1 MSTVT
6 ALESYFDFIRTPD
19 GTLLSI
25 RVAGTRVGIEYILRD
40 YMQGA
45 SPEELALRFP
55 TVTLEQIHAT
65 ITYSLA
71 HMDVVAEYLR
81 AVSLRQRNDASQ
93 PEVKGQVAFVAALR
107 DRLNAARRDLAS
119 DDPPRSIAAD

>member
-6 ALESYFDFIRTPD
+6 TLESYFDFIRTPAD
-19 GTLLSI
+19 TLLSI
-25 RVAGTRVGIEYILRD
+25 RVTGTRVGIEYILRE

-71 HMDVVAEYLR
+71 HWDEVAEYLR
-81 AVSLRQRNDASQ
+81 SVSLRQRDDASQ
-93 PEVKGQVAFVAALR
+93 PEFRGQAAFVAALR
-107 DRLNAARRDLAS
+107 DRLNAARRDLTS
-119 DDPPRSIAAD
+119 GDPPRSIAAD

>member
-6 ALESYFDFIRTPD
+6 ALEDYFDFIRTPD
-19 GTLLSI
+19 DTLLSV
-25 RVAGTRVGIEYILRD
+25 RVTGTRVGIEYILRD

-55 TVTLEQIHAT
+55 TLTLEQIHAT

-71 HMDVVAEYLR
+71 HKDEVAGYLR
-81 AVSLRQRNDASQ
+81 SVSRRQHADANQ
-93 PEVKGQVAFVAALR
+93 PIPKGQAAFVQALR
-107 DRLNAARRDLAS
+107 DRLNDARRDLAS
-119 DDPPRSIAAD
+119 GDPPLSIAAD

>member
-6 ALESYFDFIRTPD
+6 ALENYFDFIRTPD
-19 GTLLSI
+19 DTLLSI
-25 RVAGTRVGIEYILRD
+25 RVTGTRVGIEHILRE

-71 HMDVVAEYLR
+71 HWDEVAEYLR
-81 AVSLRQRNDASQ
+81 AVSLRQRDDASQ
-93 PEVKGQVAFVAALR
+93 PEFRGQAAFVAALR
-107 DRLNAARRDLAS
+107 DRLNAARRDLTS
-119 DDPPRSIAAD
+119 GDPPRSIAAD

>member
-6 ALESYFDFIRTPD
+6 TLESYFDFIRTPAD
-19 GTLLSI
+19 TLLSI
-25 RVAGTRVGIEYILRD
+25 RVTGTRVGIEYILRE

-65 ITYSLA
+65 IT
-71 HMDVVAEYLR
+71 
-81 AVSLRQRNDASQ
+81 
-93 PEVKGQVAFVAALR
+93 
-107 DRLNAARRDLAS
+107 
-119 DDPPRSIAAD
+119 